1 VSVLVWRVANKVQEI
16 QLQKKMVNRSLNQCA
31 KRVADLEA
39 LGYKKFESASLAAF
53 NKKIE
58 AMKEG
63 NLTFTELDDIA
74 PLNLSTETPEE
85 DGDNDFSV
93 LHDEEEYTKVI

>member
-1 VSVLVWRVANKVQEI
+1 
-16 QLQKKMVNRSLNQCA
+16 
-31 KRVADLEA
+31 
-39 LGYKKFESASLAAF
+39 
-53 NKKIE
+53 
-58 AMKEG
+58 MKEG

-85 DGDNDFSV
+85 DGDNNFSV